1 MLYNHISTPFCEIS
15 EVTSVDKDVRTLY
28 EWLQNSKFCTV
39 LTGAGVSVPSGIPD
53 FRSSNGVYAKYGQ
66 DIFDIEIFQ
75 KNPDKFYK
83 FAKEE
88 LLKMIDSKP
97 NEIHYLLAKLE
108 KDKIV
113 KGCITQN
120 IDNLHKKAGSTNV
133 AEIHGNVRVWNC
145 LKCTKRYD
153 LYDEK
158 QRNELLRDNFRC
170 TCGGMTKPNIVFFGE
185 MLPLNEFSKAET
197 WANESDLFIAMGTSL
212 VVYPAAQL
220 PLYAKRKGA
229 KLVII
234 TNGKTPLDSYADL
247 KIKKDLIEFVSLIM
261 NIK

>member
-1 MLYNHISTPFCEIS
+1 MLISYFS
-15 EVTSVDKDVRTLY
+15 EVISVSNNDKIKTLY
-28 EWLQNSKFCTV
+28 DWLQTSKFCVV

-53 FRSSNGVYAKYGQ
+53 FRSSSGVYAKYGQ
-66 DIFDIEIFQ
+66 DIFDIEVFQ
-75 KNPDKFYK
+75 RTPDKFYQ

-88 LLKMIDSKP
+88 LVRMVDTDP

-108 KDKIV
+108 KAGIV
-113 KGCITQN
+113 KSIVTQN

-153 LYDEK
+153 LYDEN
-158 QRNELLRDNFRC
+158 QRNELLRNNFRC
-170 TCGGMTKPNIVFFGE
+170 VCGGVTKPNIVFFGE
-185 MLPLNEFSKAET
+185 MLPLDEFSKAET
-197 WANESDLFIAMGTSL
+197 WANKSDLFITMGTSL

-220 PLYAKRKGA
+220 PLYAKRNGA

-234 TNGKTPLDSYADL
+234 TNGKTPLDSYANL
-247 KIKKDLIEFVSLIM
+247 KIEMDLIEFVNLIESTKK
-261 NIK
+261 NT